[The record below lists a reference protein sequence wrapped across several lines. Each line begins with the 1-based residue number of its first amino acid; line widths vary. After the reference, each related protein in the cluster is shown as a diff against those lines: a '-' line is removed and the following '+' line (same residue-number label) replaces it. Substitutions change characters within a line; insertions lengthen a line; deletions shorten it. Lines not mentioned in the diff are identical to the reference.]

1 MDFSWSDEQRIFK
14 QTVIDFAQNELN
26 EGASERDQHS
36 RFSRELWRKCGEF
49 GLLGLSSPEKFGGC
63 RTDSMTGLAAMEGL
77 GYGCRDNGLSFG
89 INAHVWTAILPIVQF
104 GSDEQKQRFLP
115 GMCRGELIGADAFT
129 EPEAGSDVF
138 SIRTRAEKKEAGYVL
153 NGTKRFITFGP
164 LADVIIAFA
173 VTDPSLGKWGLSAF
187 LIEKGTPGVQ
197 ASSPWQKMGLRS
209 VPLSDIVFDDC
220 FIPESHRLGKEG
232 AGVAISQSSLEW
244 ERCFILASQLG
255 AMERQLEET
264 IEYARERK
272 QFKQPIGKFQ
282 SVSNRVADMKL
293 RLETARLLLYKVAWL
308 KDQGKSAMM
317 EAALLKLYLSEAFVE
332 SSFDAIRIH
341 GGYGYMSEYEVER
354 DLRDAIGGVLYGG
367 TSDIQRNIIS
377 SLLGL

>member
-26 EGASERDQHS
+26 EEVHERDRHS
-36 RFSRELWRKCGEF
+36 RFSKELWLKCGEF
-49 GLLGLSSPEKFGGC
+49 GLLGLSTPEQFGGC
-63 RTDSMTGLAAMEGL
+63 RTDSLTGLAAMEGL
-77 GYGCRDNGLSFG
+77 GYGCRDNGLNFG
-89 INAHVWTAILPIVQF
+89 INAHVWTATLPIVQF
-104 GSDEQKQRFLP
+104 GSDEQKERFLP
-115 GMCRGELIGADAFT
+115 GMCKGELIGADAFT

-138 SIRTRAEKKEAGYVL
+138 SIKTRAEKTEAGYLL
-153 NGTKRFITFGP
+153 NGIKRFITFGP
-164 LADVIIAFA
+164 LADVIVAFA
-173 VTDPSLGKWGLSAF
+173 VTDPSQGKWGLSAF
-187 LIEKGTPGVQ
+187 LIEKDTPGVHT
-197 ASSPWQKMGLRS
+197 SSPWQKMGLRS
-209 VPLSDIVFDDC
+209 VPLSDIIFDDC
-220 FIPESHRLGKEG
+220 FVPESSRLGKEG

-255 AMERQLEET
+255 AMERQLEMT
-264 IEYARERK
+264 IEYARERT
-272 QFKQPIGKFQ
+272 QFNQPIGKFQ

-377 SLLGL
+377 RLLGL